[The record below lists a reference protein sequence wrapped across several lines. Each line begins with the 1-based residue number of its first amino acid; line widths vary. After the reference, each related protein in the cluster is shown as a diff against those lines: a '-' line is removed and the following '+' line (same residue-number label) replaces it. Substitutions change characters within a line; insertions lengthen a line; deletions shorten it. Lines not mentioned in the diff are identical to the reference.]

1 MFARRARGG
10 FASSCAT
17 LTFVHALDDG
27 TYDGF
32 IVWAETRENDRV
44 TLEMTITTGA
54 RKGEVVNVN
63 ARAFQHDLVALIG
76 LRWTDNI
83 RDVARRVQL
92 VLCRPDPR

>member
-10 FASSCAT
+10 VTSSCAT
-17 LTFVHALDDG
+17 LIFVHALDDG

-44 TLEMTITTGA
+44 TLEITITTGA

-76 LRWTDNI
+76 LPCTLVVHDGVPRVEL
-83 RDVARRVQL
+83 DV
-92 VLCRPDPR
+92 